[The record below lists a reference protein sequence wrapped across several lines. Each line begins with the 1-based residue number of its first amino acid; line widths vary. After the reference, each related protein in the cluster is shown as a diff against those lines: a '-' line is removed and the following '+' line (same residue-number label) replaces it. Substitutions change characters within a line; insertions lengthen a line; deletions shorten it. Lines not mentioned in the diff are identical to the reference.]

1 MTLAYPGFLAVF
13 AGFAVVAA
21 LVATAASPNSAPAQE
36 APLDGRVV
44 LGPDSVPVPGA
55 GVSLHRIA
63 RDTAGV
69 VADDTAG
76 PDGRLSVRLPAADTG
91 DLFLVTARHQGVLYF
106 GPPFHDPAQ
115 ASDPYTVVVYPSRPL
130 ADDSTLPLERRH
142 LVLTPV
148 SGGFRAL
155 DVASAANDSAW
166 TWTSSREDGEVWSA
180 AFPPSATGV
189 SVERGGVSSAEV
201 RLAGGRARVLSAVPP
216 GGQRLVLRYQIPS
229 GQQVVLPVRRPVGV
243 FELLVQPPGRA
254 EVTGLEDAGR
264 VQFQGQEYRRYRAR
278 QVGPGTV
285 VRFSLSTGGEG
296 GASPVLPWVLA
307 GLGLLLLGVAAWAH
321 RRLRRPAGAGYA
333 EGHNRRKGAG

>member
-1 MTLAYPGFLAVF
+1 M
-13 AGFAVVAA
+13 AA
-21 LVATAASPNSAPAQE
+21 LAAASPQAAPAQD

-76 PDGRLSVRLPAADTG
+76 PDGRFSFRLPTADSG

-106 GPPFHDPAQ
+106 GPPFHDPGQ
-115 ASDPYTVVVYPSRPL
+115 ASDPYTVMVYPSRPL
-130 ADDSTLPLERRH
+130 ADAATLPLERRH
-142 LVLTPV
+142 LVLTPA
-148 SGGFRAL
+148 SGGFGVL
-155 DVASAANDSAW
+155 DVVSAANDSAW
-166 TWTSSREDGEVWSA
+166 TWTSTREDGEVWSA

-189 SVERGGVSSAEV
+189 SVERGGVSPTEV
-201 RLAGGRARVLSAVPP
+201 RLAGGRARVRSAVPP
-216 GGQRLVLRYQIPS
+216 GGQRLVLRYQIPA

-243 FELLVQPPGRA
+243 FELLVEPPGKA

-278 QVGPGTV
+278 EVGPGTV
-285 VRFSLSTGGEG
+285 VRFSISAGGDARG
-296 GASPVLPWVLA
+296 PPVLPWVLA
-307 GLGLLLLGVAAWAH
+307 GLGFLLLCAAAWVQ
-321 RRLRRPAGAGYA
+321 RRLRRPAGTDYAGD
-333 EGHNRRKGAG
+333 HNRRKGAG